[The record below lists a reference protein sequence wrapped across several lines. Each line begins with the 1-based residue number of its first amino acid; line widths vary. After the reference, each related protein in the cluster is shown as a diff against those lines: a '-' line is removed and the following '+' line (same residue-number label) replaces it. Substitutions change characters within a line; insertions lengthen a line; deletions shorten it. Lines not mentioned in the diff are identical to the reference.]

1 MFAEE
6 IKNKIVRSAVLI
18 ALLTMFM
25 IGNAA
30 VTGMALENNIVPA
43 LIAGK
48 TGTLTVCY
56 RSNENGKAVPL
67 KDVDFEICQ
76 VSDLTVR
83 YGSAKYALLPE
94 FSSTGITFE
103 GMTASDSNAAA
114 KKLRAFIKQNGINMT
129 AGKTDANG
137 CAVFSDLKPG
147 MYLVVQSG
155 THRQGDRDYISEPF
169 LVSVPLAVD
178 GGNGTNVWK
187 YNVTAYPKHSS
198 SMPIEKPLIPP
209 SPKTGDLFLLGF
221 WGCVLIVCAVGLKT
235 VFMGKERNAQR

>member
-83 YGSAKYALLPE
+83 YGSA
-94 FSSTGITFE
+94 
-103 GMTASDSNAAA
+103 
-114 KKLRAFIKQNGINMT
+114 
-129 AGKTDANG
+129 
-137 CAVFSDLKPG
+137 
-147 MYLVVQSG
+147 
-155 THRQGDRDYISEPF
+155 
-169 LVSVPLAVD
+169 
-178 GGNGTNVWK
+178 
-187 YNVTAYPKHSS
+187 
-198 SMPIEKPLIPP
+198 
-209 SPKTGDLFLLGF
+209 
-221 WGCVLIVCAVGLKT
+221 
-235 VFMGKERNAQR
+235 